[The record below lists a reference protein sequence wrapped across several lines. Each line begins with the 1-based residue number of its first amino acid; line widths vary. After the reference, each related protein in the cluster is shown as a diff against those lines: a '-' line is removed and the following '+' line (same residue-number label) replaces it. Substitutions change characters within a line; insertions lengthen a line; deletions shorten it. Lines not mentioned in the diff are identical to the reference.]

1 MPLEITRALSPV
13 GAVTLS
19 PGSGSLSAGTYV
31 IGVVPLS
38 VSGVEGQFD
47 PLGYVQANTITVD
60 ANSSITVSWAQP
72 LGRVGSG
79 YRVYIWSAAT
89 GGNYYQRYYTVSSWM
104 TTTLTISANTI
115 AGPVGTLTISPKT
128 TGGSLRR
135 GWYWLDVRAVFSDGE
150 TIDQSANGNRTA
162 FQIAVGNHGS
172 VAVSW
177 PAVAHANFYKVYLD
191 SMTTGT
197 SRTHMLYTTTPSTSI
212 ILTGEEPY
220 SPDPAGMIGDVEE
233 DYSAAGIFSQIVTTS
248 NAKSFFGADVQ
259 ITAQPGGNNDASY
272 QANKHS
278 LSDNT
283 FAGLDLRVEGSMY
296 WRFGIN
302 GPTTDLVL
310 SNRGIIVLAVTD
322 TTQGIGTLTIN
333 GAINPAGSRTTQS
346 AITVGTSPFTYT
358 NNDDAAEVVYVFGGA
373 VSNVSVVRNNTT
385 TQLAAASPAQVLL
398 SAGDAVQVTYSS
410 VPTMVKVPI

>member
-1 MPLEITRALSPV
+1 
-13 GAVTLS
+13 
-19 PGSGSLSAGTYV
+19 
-31 IGVVPLS
+31 
-38 VSGVEGQFD
+38 
-47 PLGYVQANTITVD
+47 
-60 ANSSITVSWAQP
+60 
-72 LGRVGSG
+72 
-79 YRVYIWSAAT
+79 
-89 GGNYYQRYYTVSSWM
+89 
-104 TTTLTISANTI
+104 
-115 AGPVGTLTISPKT
+115 
-128 TGGSLRR
+128 
-135 GWYWLDVRAVFSDGE
+135 
-150 TIDQSANGNRTA
+150 
-162 FQIAVGNHGS
+162 
-172 VAVSW
+172 
-177 PAVAHANFYKVYLD
+177 
-191 SMTTGT
+191 
-197 SRTHMLYTTTPSTSI
+197 MLYTTTPSTSI